1 MEHDFWH
8 DRWASNQIGFHEPA
22 ANPLLL
28 QHLPALA
35 LPQGSR
41 LLLPLCGKTLDI
53 AWLLAAGYRVAG
65 AELSELAVQ
74 QLFAELGRTPR
85 IEAVHAD
92 LKRYES
98 GDLLVFV
105 GDIFALNADLLGS
118 VDAIYDRAALV
129 ALPPSM
135 RPGYARHLLELA
147 AGAPQLLISFD
158 YDQSLLPGPPFA
170 VPAGE
175 LADLYGAHYQLRQ
188 LARQPLEGGLKG
200 QCPADE
206 VVWHLQPLGAFTLAP
221 PANRE

>member
-8 DRWASNQIGFHEPA
+8 NRWATDQIGFHEPA
-22 ANPLLL
+22 ANPLLIE
-28 QHLPALA
+28 HLSALNVA
-35 LPQGSR
+35 KGSR
-41 LLLPLCGKTLDI
+41 LFLPLCGKTLDI

-74 QLFAELGRTPR
+74 QLFAELGRAPR
-85 IEAVHAD
+85 IEALNAS

-98 GDLLVFV
+98 DDLEVFV
-105 GDIFALNADLLGS
+105 GDIFALDARLLGP

-135 RPGYARHLLELA
+135 RPGYARHLLELG

-158 YDQSLLPGPPFA
+158 YQQSLLAGPPFA

-175 LADLYGAHYQLRQ
+175 LADLYGAHYLLRQ

-200 QCPADE
+200 QCPAEE
-206 VVWHLQPLGAFTLAP
+206 VVWHLQP
-221 PANRE
+221 R